1 MYFCGINQTDR
12 ADTRK
17 NIIKLQKIKTM
28 KLKVNEAI
36 ARSEANGKKVLKKDI
51 AARLFP
57 GVSESAQQV
66 NMTNLCNGTT
76 KRILPEWVVI
86 LCEMLDC
93 TADYLFGRE
102 GASDEK

>member
-1 MYFCGINQTDR
+1 MNRSGRISSATIVD
-12 ADTRK
+12 
-17 NIIKLQKIKTM
+17 IKTNNLRNKDM
-28 KLKVNEAI
+28 KLRVNEAI

-51 AARLFP
+51 AARLFI
-57 GVSESAQQV
+57 GAIESTQQV

-93 TADYLFGRE
+93 TADYLFGMD
-102 GASDEK
+102 GGNEK